1 VCIIGHSNKIKNK
14 KIHIPVIGT
23 IPKSNRN
30 LQKEAK
36 LITLTHIYMTIDL
49 PGLVQALQYK
59 AKKLVPRHK
68 IIMTQIVSCNK

>member
-1 VCIIGHSNKIKNK
+1 LAVVIKSKKKI
-14 KIHIPVIGT
+14 IHIPVIGT

-59 AKKLVPRHK
+59 VAGL
-68 IIMTQIVSCNK
+68 N